1 MAQLR
6 SRAFAS
12 RANGQEPRRIPT
24 KYFGGNARFGA
35 NDSRSSS
42 ENRMRF
48 SAIELEPSTLCIGFE
63 SADDERLDVLPVDRI
78 GNKQVGVLSN
88 TDQDKAPSIRSVLSR
103 ARARHLHLHPR
114 PRSVAGQDVA

>member
-1 MAQLR
+1 VQTVRNLGVFQPNI
-6 SRAFAS
+6 SVVTPDS
-12 RANGQEPRRIPT
+12 VQTIPEVPR
-24 KYFGGNARFGA
+24 KQ
-35 NDSRSSS
+35 
-42 ENRMRF
+42 MRF